1 MSDSNRI
8 MSENGPVKLY
18 AMETG
23 KVHMAGNIHFCNKDP
38 RFKSFPK
45 DTRFNPVFSY
55 LVDHPSEGLM
65 LLDTGLHGSFAHK
78 KTGNFGR
85 LLGSM
90 VKTKAQ
96 PNQSAAD
103 QIKALG
109 ANKNDLRHVFLSHLH
124 LDHPSG
130 LPAFSDCSKVKVHVD
145 PVELKE
151 AQGAMALFKGYIKD
165 HLKGFDIRS
174 IKYDSDI
181 APFEKAWDVFGD
193 GSVWI
198 VSTPGHTPG
207 HASAIVNSLNGPFFL
222 TFDAAHRKANLDH
235 GIPPKGDLNQGK
247 ATIDNINAFLK
258 ANPNVKP
265 LYGHDP
271 DQVDLLKLAPQMLQ

>member
-1 MSDSNRI
+1 MSDASRI
-8 MSENGPVKLY
+8 MSEPGPVKLY

-23 KVHMAGNIHFCNKDP
+23 KVHMAGNIHFNNKDP

-45 DTRFNPVFSY
+45 DDRFNPVFSF
-55 LVDHPSEGLM
+55 LIDHPSEGLI
-65 LLDTGLHGSFAHK
+65 LLDTGLHGSFAQK

-90 VKTKAQ
+90 VKTKVQ
-96 PNQSAAD
+96 PNKSAAD
-103 QIKALG
+103 QIKAIG
-109 ANKNDLRHVFLSHLH
+109 ASKNDLRHVFLSHLH

-130 LPAFSDCSKVKVHVD
+130 LPAFRDCPKLQVHVD

-165 HLKGFDIRS
+165 HLTGFDIQP
-174 IKYDSDI
+174 IKYNGGLP
-181 APFEKAWDVFGD
+181 PFDKAWDMFGD

-207 HASAIVNSLNGPFFL
+207 HASAVIRSVNGPFLL
-222 TFDAAHRKANLDH
+222 TFDAAHRRANLEH

-247 ATIDNINAFLK
+247 ATINNINAFL
-258 ANPNVKP
+258 NTHPNVKP
-265 LYGHDP
+265 VFGHDP
-271 DQVDLLKLAPQMLQ
+271 DQVGTLNLAPQMLQ